1 MEGEW
6 WQVVI
11 GAVVA
16 ILAIRITIN
25 VPEWLKYRDERAEK
39 NLRSL
44 CPHTELEIEVDK
56 TRCKSKVIWKSK
68 VISPP
73 GTRDWSCQSCG
84 FCCPGGEEQ
93 AAEFGQYWAQNPK
106 RWISRMKKYNR
117 YYRKHVRS

>member
-16 ILAIRITIN
+16 ILAIKITIN
-25 VPEWLKYRDERAEK
+25 VPELLKYRDERAEK

-56 TRCKSKVIWKSK
+56 IKWKSK
-68 VISPP
+68 AISPP
-73 GTRDWSCQSCG
+73 GTWEWVCQSCG
-84 FCCPGGEEQ
+84 FCFPGGKEQ
-93 AAEFGQYWAQNPK
+93 AEELAQSWAQNPK
-106 RWISRMKKYNR
+106 RWISHIKKYNR
-117 YYRKHVRS
+117 HYRKHVRS